1 MTIEILFSCRKT
13 LMYKRTNT
21 LLLHKRKY
29 HCTADL
35 LFDWLGF
42 SCFAYVEQDRV
53 LQFGRIQTSQA
64 RGQLYSDT
72 SPYEVSECSLNVPS
86 TSQLGTR
93 SN

>member
-13 LMYKRTNT
+13 LMYQRTKT
-21 LLLHKRKY
+21 LLLH
-29 HCTADL
+29 
-35 LFDWLGF
+35 
-42 SCFAYVEQDRV
+42 VEQDRV